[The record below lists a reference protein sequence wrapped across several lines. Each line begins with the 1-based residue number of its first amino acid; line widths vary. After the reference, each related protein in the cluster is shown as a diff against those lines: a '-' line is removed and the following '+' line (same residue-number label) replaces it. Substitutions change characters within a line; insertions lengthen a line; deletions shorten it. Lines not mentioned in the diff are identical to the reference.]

1 MGKREIMV
9 TSYRE
14 MMDMISCFAIAN
26 VAKPKS
32 KWKKMTLDEAVMLW

>member
-14 MMDMISCFAIAN
+14 MMDMISCFAISN
-26 VAKPKS
+26 GAKPKN
-32 KWKKMTLDEAVMLW
+32 KRKKFTLDEALHLR

>member
-14 MMDMISCFAIAN
+14 MMDMISCFAIVN
-26 VAKPKS
+26 GAKPKS
-32 KWKKMTLDEAVMLW
+32 KRKKLTLDEALHLR

>member
-26 VAKPKS
+26 GAKPKN
-32 KWKKMTLDEAVMLW
+32 KRKKLLISF